1 LIFSRR
7 RKTMLVLT
15 RKLGERIHIGSA
27 ITVVEVRGNK
37 VRLGI
42 QAPERVPVLRA
53 ELNPSVELLL
63 AETSEAWTVGQ

>member
-1 LIFSRR
+1 MI
-7 RKTMLVLT
+7 MLVLT

-27 ITVVEVRGNK
+27 ITITVVEIRGNK

-42 QAPERVPVLRA
+42 QAPERIPVLRA

-63 AETSEAWTVGQ
+63 AETSEAWAVSQ